1 MYQVSPSETPP
12 AAHVA
17 SPCFVSAETIRGV
30 LTWPDVIGRLRAAY
44 SIPHGPMASP
54 PRVVARGSD
63 GTWLRALAA
72 VPPDSRFMGAKI
84 FGFGRRRSVSYLI
97 ALFEQE
103 TGALAALVDANLV
116 TAFRTA
122 ATSAVAVDRIAAQHA
137 IALGVLGSGL
147 EAEMHTR
154 AIAAVRPL
162 REMRVYSPTV
172 CNREA
177 FATRLAKDLGVDCK
191 PVDRAEAAVRDAD
204 LVVAAARSH
213 DESPILRGQWLR
225 EGQMVVSIGS
235 TLPDQREIDE
245 QVVDAADLIICDMPE
260 EVIEE
265 TGDMI
270 AATAAGVKFE
280 DKIISLNDL
289 MTGKENG
296 ARVNSARLPM
306 FKSVGAAIQD
316 VVVAELAFER
326 AMGDGSTQALPI
338 GFMMKHT

>member
-1 MYQVSPSETPP
+1 MLQVLPSEP
-12 AAHVA
+12 ALAGSVA
-17 SPCFVSAETIRGV
+17 SPCFVSAETTRGV
-30 LTWPDVIGRLRAAY
+30 LAWPDVIGRLRAAY
-44 SIPHGPMASP
+44 SVPHGPMASP

-72 VPPDSRFMGAKI
+72 VPPGSRFMGGKI

-122 ATSAVAVDRIAAQHA
+122 ATSAVAVDRIAPQQP
-137 IALGVLGSGL
+137 IVLGVLGSGL
-147 EAEMHTR
+147 EAEMHAR

-162 REMRVYSPTV
+162 RELRVYSPTV
-172 CNREA
+172 GNREA
-177 FATRLAKDLGVDCK
+177 FAARLAKELGVPCT
-191 PVDRAEAAVRDAD
+191 PVDHAEAAVRAAD
-204 LVVAAARSH
+204 LVAAAARSR

-225 EGQMVVSIGS
+225 EGQMVVSVGS
-235 TLPDQREIDE
+235 TLPDQREVDE
-245 QVVDAADLIICDMPE
+245 QVVDAADLIVCDMPE
-260 EVIEE
+260 EVVEE

-270 AATAAGVKFE
+270 AAAAAGVKFAE
-280 DKIISLNDL
+280 KIISLNEL

-296 ARVNSARLPM
+296 ARVKSSRRPM

-326 AMGDGSTQALPI
+326 AMNEGSTEALPI
-338 GFMMKHT
+338 GFLMKQT